1 MEREFIMDL
10 LYDGKSPEDEPLI
23 KAALAAN
30 PGKDDGDKKKAE
42 EKTKPPETMK
52 RPPPKDPDSVYVDAD
67 MPKRYANLQLDK
79 HWFSVT
85 HKAKRKHRKT
95 EGSVGFTRLTWMV
108 SSRWKRIG
116 EDDPETKAYCQRLAD
131 RELASYKKATEAYRE
146 KVRKAD
152 EARKRE
158 GAGAGIASVQPR
170 PRPAAPPRF
179 VASGGAP
186 GGDARSARAAGGT
199 DAAFARRE
207 SALSQREDAL
217 FEQARARAPP
227 PASQSQSLLRRGS
240 LAQDPA
246 APQDAASTGPGTP
259 TNSAFRS
266 SFRDSFARGSFR
278 LGSDFGRLTD
288 LSIMK
293 DYSSPF
299 VDGEPGGLPGCI
311 AGALPPPPFSGP
323 SPGSRM
329 TDRPSEAAVAMARAE
344 MEAEARA
351 NFDRSNSGHSQ
362 RSQHDMMTALAH
374 AEARSKATAILS
386 SPGGGGFGFGGAG
399 PGAPQTSK
407 AELDAEVNRFLDRV
421 RRQGSQGS
429 SGGGRSA

>member
-1 MEREFIMDL
+1 MDL

-116 EDDPETKAYCQRLAD
+116 EDDTETKAYCQKLAD

-158 GAGAGIASVQPR
+158 GTGAGIASVQPR
-170 PRPAAPPRF
+170 PAPPRF
-179 VASGGAP
+179 AAP

-199 DAAFARRE
+199 DAAFARPE
-207 SALSQREDAL
+207 SALSRREDAL

-227 PASQSQSLLRRGS
+227 PSSQSQSLLRRGS
-240 LAQDPA
+240 LVPQDG
-246 APQDAASTGPGTP
+246 APQDGPSGPGTP
-259 TNSAFRS
+259 TGSAFRS
-266 SFRDSFARGSFR
+266 SFRDSFR

-329 TDRPSEAAVAMARAE
+329 TDRPSEAAVAMACAE

-374 AEARSKATAILS
+374 AEARSKASAILS